1 MGRIA
6 TTVDEQIKL
15 LTDRGL
21 VLDCGEQKAKEHLLD
36 IGYYRLGFYWNPFE
50 IDNKHSFKKD
60 TNFSTVINL
69 YYLDVDLRYLLM
81 RALNRIEINIRTQII
96 YQVSNHYKNSP
107 TWFSDPKVM
116 KSKFIHDFPRFYDYK
131 FIENNKPIK
140 EHHNKYINDI
150 YAPAWKTLEFLTF
163 GSIYSIFYNLK
174 DDALKKKIIQY
185 YGIKKVD
192 VFINYFRTI
201 IFIRNICAHSGL
213 LYDANTP
220 LAVKPTPLIKIN
232 NNNRHSLN
240 TAIQVIIHFLGK
252 ISTNRK
258 GDLEKD
264 IEKLYLQHKDNQEIK
279 DIIEN
284 KIGFDFC

>member
-21 VLDCGEQKAKEHLLD
+21 VLDCGKQKAKEHLLD

-107 TWFSDPKVM
+107 TW
-116 KSKFIHDFPRFYDYK
+116 KSVS
-131 FIENNKPIK
+131 
-140 EHHNKYINDI
+140 KYCYI
-150 YAPAWKTLEFLTF
+150 YT
-163 GSIYSIFYNLK
+163 
-174 DDALKKKIIQY
+174 
-185 YGIKKVD
+185 
-192 VFINYFRTI
+192 
-201 IFIRNICAHSGL
+201 
-213 LYDANTP
+213 
-220 LAVKPTPLIKIN
+220 
-232 NNNRHSLN
+232 RH
-240 TAIQVIIHFLGK
+240 
-252 ISTNRK
+252 R
-258 GDLEKD
+258 
-264 IEKLYLQHKDNQEIK
+264 Y
-279 DIIEN
+279 
-284 KIGFDFC
+284 